1 MAVVINVVWEAPTSR
16 DAIELAGLNWSV
28 NSNPIYDV
36 FGNEIKGFKANT
48 RSSDNSVLG
57 VVTDKY
63 KIVQNIDAFDF
74 TDNLIGEE
82 MYYET
87 AGSLRKGKTIWLLG
101 KMPER
106 YICEDKFDPY
116 IVFTNTHDGTGA
128 VKIAMTPIRVVCNN
142 TLNMAL
148 SSAKRSW
155 STKHMG
161 NMEAKL
167 SEARHTLELA
177 NDYLN
182 NLAIEADKL
191 ANETM
196 KEEDIVRL
204 TKVDKVNSP
213 VLMYS
218 ERFLTKER
226 VLESHTPPDIDNN
239 VSERE
244 PFIQAQKELVGEL
257 GTYDLIA
264 LGTLK
269 LKAAWKMFARANGI
283 SPETANEVS
292 KQLASY
298 ELAKKHA
305 EENEEINMEDYV
317 DSQYKDLVKGCQ
329 KYLGI
334 YDNIKGHP
342 CATIAYD
349 GDVESDIG
357 IVLCKSE
364 ATGNKVLTAV
374 IESGTIDDF
383 GYLKQDYLIVDS
395 IGLTYDIY
403 KEIGIK
409 PYSVNQLLEKVKD
422 DKKVWDIYAN
432 GFTQCVNQ
440 CEQPK
445 STI

>member
-1 MAVVINVVWEAPTSR
+1 MPDCVETMFSVREKPWHGLGKIIKEAPTSR

-148 SSAKRSW
+148 GSAKRSW

-196 KEEDIVRL
+196 KEEDIVYTLNEMFPIDDDASDRQKQNIQNAKDGIMICMLRPDIAKFLNTKWGFINAVSDYVGHAVPARL
-204 TKVDKVNSP
+204 TTN
-213 VLMYS
+213 YQ
-218 ERFLTKER
+218 E
-226 VLESHTPPDIDNN
+226 NN
-239 VSERE
+239 WGK
-244 PFIQAQKELVGEL
+244 I
-257 GTYDLIA
+257 
-264 LGTLK
+264 
-269 LKAAWKMFARANGI
+269 MN
-283 SPETANEVS
+283 
-292 KQLASY
+292 
-298 ELAKKHA
+298 
-305 EENEEINMEDYV
+305 
-317 DSQYKDLVKGCQ
+317 
-329 KYLGI
+329 
-334 YDNIKGHP
+334 GHP
-342 CATIAYD
+342 ILDKAMSL
-349 GDVESDIG
+349 V
-357 IVLCKSE
+357 
-364 ATGNKVLTAV
+364 AV
-374 IESGTIDDF
+374 
-383 GYLKQDYLIVDS
+383 
-395 IGLTYDIY
+395 
-403 KEIGIK
+403 
-409 PYSVNQLLEKVKD
+409 
-422 DKKVWDIYAN
+422 
-432 GFTQCVNQ
+432 
-440 CEQPK
+440 
-445 STI
+445 

>member
-1 MAVVINVVWEAPTSR
+1 MPDYVETMFSVREKPWHGLGKIIKEAPTSR

-106 YICEDKFDPY
+106 YICEDKFEPY

-196 KEEDIVRL
+196 KEEDIVYTLNEMFPVDDDASDRQKQNIQNAKDGIMICMLRPDIAKFLNTKWGFINAVSDYVGHAVPARL
-204 TKVDKVNSP
+204 TTN
-213 VLMYS
+213 YQ
-218 ERFLTKER
+218 E
-226 VLESHTPPDIDNN
+226 NN
-239 VSERE
+239 WGK
-244 PFIQAQKELVGEL
+244 I
-257 GTYDLIA
+257 
-264 LGTLK
+264 
-269 LKAAWKMFARANGI
+269 MN
-283 SPETANEVS
+283 
-292 KQLASY
+292 
-298 ELAKKHA
+298 
-305 EENEEINMEDYV
+305 
-317 DSQYKDLVKGCQ
+317 
-329 KYLGI
+329 
-334 YDNIKGHP
+334 GHP
-342 CATIAYD
+342 LLDKAMSL
-349 GDVESDIG
+349 V
-357 IVLCKSE
+357 
-364 ATGNKVLTAV
+364 AV
-374 IESGTIDDF
+374 
-383 GYLKQDYLIVDS
+383 
-395 IGLTYDIY
+395 
-403 KEIGIK
+403 
-409 PYSVNQLLEKVKD
+409 
-422 DKKVWDIYAN
+422 
-432 GFTQCVNQ
+432 
-440 CEQPK
+440 
-445 STI
+445 

>member
-1 MAVVINVVWEAPTSR
+1 MPDCVETMFSVREKPWHGLGKIIKEAPTSR

-196 KEEDIVRL
+196 KEDDIVYTLNEMFPIDDDASDRQKQNIQNAKDGIMICML
-204 TKVDKVNSP
+204 
-213 VLMYS
+213 
-218 ERFLTKER
+218 R
-226 VLESHTPPDIDNN
+226 PDIAKFLNTKWGFIN
-239 VSERE
+239 AVS
-244 PFIQAQKELVGEL
+244 
-257 GTYDLIA
+257 
-264 LGTLK
+264 
-269 LKAAWKMFARANGI
+269 
-283 SPETANEVS
+283 
-292 KQLASY
+292 
-298 ELAKKHA
+298 
-305 EENEEINMEDYV
+305 DYV
-317 DSQYKDLVKGCQ
+317 GHSIPARVTTNYQENNWGK
-329 KYLGI
+329 I
-334 YDNIKGHP
+334 MNGHP
-342 CATIAYD
+342 LLDKAMSL
-349 GDVESDIG
+349 V
-357 IVLCKSE
+357 
-364 ATGNKVLTAV
+364 AV
-374 IESGTIDDF
+374 
-383 GYLKQDYLIVDS
+383 
-395 IGLTYDIY
+395 
-403 KEIGIK
+403 
-409 PYSVNQLLEKVKD
+409 
-422 DKKVWDIYAN
+422 
-432 GFTQCVNQ
+432 
-440 CEQPK
+440 
-445 STI
+445 

>member
-1 MAVVINVVWEAPTSR
+1 MPDCVETMFSVREKPWHGLGKIIKEAPTSR

-106 YICEDKFDPY
+106 YICEDKFEPY

-161 NMEAKL
+161 NIEAKL

-196 KEEDIVRL
+196 KEEDIVYTLNEMFPIDDDASDRQKQNIQNAKDGIMICMLRPDIAKFLNTKWGFINAVSDYVGHAVPARL
-204 TKVDKVNSP
+204 TTN
-213 VLMYS
+213 YQ
-218 ERFLTKER
+218 E
-226 VLESHTPPDIDNN
+226 NN
-239 VSERE
+239 WGK
-244 PFIQAQKELVGEL
+244 I
-257 GTYDLIA
+257 
-264 LGTLK
+264 
-269 LKAAWKMFARANGI
+269 MN
-283 SPETANEVS
+283 
-292 KQLASY
+292 
-298 ELAKKHA
+298 
-305 EENEEINMEDYV
+305 
-317 DSQYKDLVKGCQ
+317 
-329 KYLGI
+329 
-334 YDNIKGHP
+334 GHP
-342 CATIAYD
+342 
-349 GDVESDIG
+349 
-357 IVLCKSE
+357 
-364 ATGNKVLTAV
+364 
-374 IESGTIDDF
+374 
-383 GYLKQDYLIVDS
+383 
-395 IGLTYDIY
+395 
-403 KEIGIK
+403 
-409 PYSVNQLLEKVKD
+409 LL
-422 DKKVWDIYAN
+422 DKAMSLV
-432 GFTQCVNQ
+432 VV
-440 CEQPK
+440 
-445 STI
+445 

>member
-1 MAVVINVVWEAPTSR
+1 MPDYVETMFSVREKPWHGLGKIIKEAPTSR

-148 SSAKRSW
+148 GSAKRSW

-167 SEARHTLELA
+167 SEAKHTLELA

-196 KEEDIVRL
+196 KEEDVVYALNEMFPIDDDASDRQKQNIQNAKDGIMICMLRPDIAKFLNTKWGFINAVSDYVGHAVPARL
-204 TKVDKVNSP
+204 TTN
-213 VLMYS
+213 YQ
-218 ERFLTKER
+218 E
-226 VLESHTPPDIDNN
+226 NN
-239 VSERE
+239 WGK
-244 PFIQAQKELVGEL
+244 I
-257 GTYDLIA
+257 
-264 LGTLK
+264 
-269 LKAAWKMFARANGI
+269 MN
-283 SPETANEVS
+283 
-292 KQLASY
+292 
-298 ELAKKHA
+298 
-305 EENEEINMEDYV
+305 
-317 DSQYKDLVKGCQ
+317 
-329 KYLGI
+329 
-334 YDNIKGHP
+334 GHP
-342 CATIAYD
+342 LLDKAMSL
-349 GDVESDIG
+349 V
-357 IVLCKSE
+357 
-364 ATGNKVLTAV
+364 AV
-374 IESGTIDDF
+374 
-383 GYLKQDYLIVDS
+383 
-395 IGLTYDIY
+395 
-403 KEIGIK
+403 
-409 PYSVNQLLEKVKD
+409 
-422 DKKVWDIYAN
+422 
-432 GFTQCVNQ
+432 
-440 CEQPK
+440 
-445 STI
+445 

>member
-1 MAVVINVVWEAPTSR
+1 MPDCVETMFSVREKPWHGLGKIIKEAPTSR

-106 YICEDKFDPY
+106 YICEDKFEPY

-196 KEEDIVRL
+196 KEEDIVYTLNEMFPIDDDASDRQKQNIQNAKDGIMICML
-204 TKVDKVNSP
+204 
-213 VLMYS
+213 
-218 ERFLTKER
+218 R
-226 VLESHTPPDIDNN
+226 PDIAKFLNTKWGFINAVSDYVGHSIPVRVTTNYQENN
-239 VSERE
+239 WGKIMNGH
-244 PFIQAQKELVGEL
+244 PLLDKAMALVG
-257 GTYDLIA
+257 
-264 LGTLK
+264 
-269 LKAAWKMFARANGI
+269 AN
-283 SPETANEVS
+283 
-292 KQLASY
+292 
-298 ELAKKHA
+298 
-305 EENEEINMEDYV
+305 D
-317 DSQYKDLVKGCQ
+317 
-329 KYLGI
+329 
-334 YDNIKGHP
+334 
-342 CATIAYD
+342 
-349 GDVESDIG
+349 
-357 IVLCKSE
+357 
-364 ATGNKVLTAV
+364 
-374 IESGTIDDF
+374 
-383 GYLKQDYLIVDS
+383 
-395 IGLTYDIY
+395 
-403 KEIGIK
+403 
-409 PYSVNQLLEKVKD
+409 
-422 DKKVWDIYAN
+422 
-432 GFTQCVNQ
+432 
-440 CEQPK
+440 
-445 STI
+445 

>member
-1 MAVVINVVWEAPTSR
+1 MPDYVETMFSVREKPWHGLGKIIKEAPTSR

-148 SSAKRSW
+148 GSAKRSW

-196 KEEDIVRL
+196 KEEDVVYTLNEMFPIDDDASDRQKQNIQNAKDGIMICMLRPDIAKFLNTKWGFINAVSDYVGHAVPARL
-204 TKVDKVNSP
+204 TTN
-213 VLMYS
+213 YQ
-218 ERFLTKER
+218 E
-226 VLESHTPPDIDNN
+226 NN
-239 VSERE
+239 WGK
-244 PFIQAQKELVGEL
+244 I
-257 GTYDLIA
+257 
-264 LGTLK
+264 
-269 LKAAWKMFARANGI
+269 MN
-283 SPETANEVS
+283 
-292 KQLASY
+292 
-298 ELAKKHA
+298 
-305 EENEEINMEDYV
+305 
-317 DSQYKDLVKGCQ
+317 
-329 KYLGI
+329 
-334 YDNIKGHP
+334 GHP
-342 CATIAYD
+342 LLDKAMSL
-349 GDVESDIG
+349 V
-357 IVLCKSE
+357 
-364 ATGNKVLTAV
+364 AV
-374 IESGTIDDF
+374 
-383 GYLKQDYLIVDS
+383 
-395 IGLTYDIY
+395 
-403 KEIGIK
+403 
-409 PYSVNQLLEKVKD
+409 
-422 DKKVWDIYAN
+422 
-432 GFTQCVNQ
+432 
-440 CEQPK
+440 
-445 STI
+445 

>member
-1 MAVVINVVWEAPTSR
+1 MPDCVETMFSVREKPWHGLGKIIKEAPTSR

-106 YICEDKFDPY
+106 YICEDKFEPY

-196 KEEDIVRL
+196 KEEDIVYTLNEMFPIDDDASDRQKQNIQNAKDGIMICMLRPDIAKFLNTKWGFINAVSDYVGHAVPARL
-204 TKVDKVNSP
+204 TTN
-213 VLMYS
+213 YQ
-218 ERFLTKER
+218 E
-226 VLESHTPPDIDNN
+226 NN
-239 VSERE
+239 WGK
-244 PFIQAQKELVGEL
+244 I
-257 GTYDLIA
+257 
-264 LGTLK
+264 
-269 LKAAWKMFARANGI
+269 MN
-283 SPETANEVS
+283 
-292 KQLASY
+292 
-298 ELAKKHA
+298 
-305 EENEEINMEDYV
+305 
-317 DSQYKDLVKGCQ
+317 
-329 KYLGI
+329 
-334 YDNIKGHP
+334 GHP
-342 CATIAYD
+342 LLDKAMSL
-349 GDVESDIG
+349 V
-357 IVLCKSE
+357 
-364 ATGNKVLTAV
+364 AV
-374 IESGTIDDF
+374 
-383 GYLKQDYLIVDS
+383 
-395 IGLTYDIY
+395 
-403 KEIGIK
+403 
-409 PYSVNQLLEKVKD
+409 
-422 DKKVWDIYAN
+422 
-432 GFTQCVNQ
+432 
-440 CEQPK
+440 
-445 STI
+445 

>member
-1 MAVVINVVWEAPTSR
+1 MPANVETMFSVREKPWHGLGKIIKEAPTSR

-148 SSAKRSW
+148 GSAKRSW

-196 KEEDIVRL
+196 KEEDIVYTLNEMFPIDDDASDRQKQNIQNAKDGIMICMLRPDIAKFLNTKWGFINAVSDYVGHAVPARL
-204 TKVDKVNSP
+204 TTN
-213 VLMYS
+213 YQ
-218 ERFLTKER
+218 E
-226 VLESHTPPDIDNN
+226 NN
-239 VSERE
+239 WGK
-244 PFIQAQKELVGEL
+244 I
-257 GTYDLIA
+257 
-264 LGTLK
+264 
-269 LKAAWKMFARANGI
+269 MN
-283 SPETANEVS
+283 
-292 KQLASY
+292 
-298 ELAKKHA
+298 
-305 EENEEINMEDYV
+305 
-317 DSQYKDLVKGCQ
+317 
-329 KYLGI
+329 
-334 YDNIKGHP
+334 GHP
-342 CATIAYD
+342 LLDKAMSL
-349 GDVESDIG
+349 V
-357 IVLCKSE
+357 
-364 ATGNKVLTAV
+364 AV
-374 IESGTIDDF
+374 
-383 GYLKQDYLIVDS
+383 
-395 IGLTYDIY
+395 
-403 KEIGIK
+403 
-409 PYSVNQLLEKVKD
+409 
-422 DKKVWDIYAN
+422 
-432 GFTQCVNQ
+432 
-440 CEQPK
+440 
-445 STI
+445 

>member
-1 MAVVINVVWEAPTSR
+1 MPDYVETMFSVREKPWHGLGKIIKEAPTSR

-196 KEEDIVRL
+196 KEEDIVYTLNEMFPVDDDASDRQKQNIQNAKDGIMICMLRPDIAKFLNTKWGFINAVSDYVGHAVPARL
-204 TKVDKVNSP
+204 TTN
-213 VLMYS
+213 YQ
-218 ERFLTKER
+218 E
-226 VLESHTPPDIDNN
+226 NN
-239 VSERE
+239 WGK
-244 PFIQAQKELVGEL
+244 I
-257 GTYDLIA
+257 
-264 LGTLK
+264 
-269 LKAAWKMFARANGI
+269 MN
-283 SPETANEVS
+283 
-292 KQLASY
+292 
-298 ELAKKHA
+298 
-305 EENEEINMEDYV
+305 
-317 DSQYKDLVKGCQ
+317 
-329 KYLGI
+329 
-334 YDNIKGHP
+334 GHP
-342 CATIAYD
+342 LLDKAMSL
-349 GDVESDIG
+349 V
-357 IVLCKSE
+357 
-364 ATGNKVLTAV
+364 AV
-374 IESGTIDDF
+374 
-383 GYLKQDYLIVDS
+383 
-395 IGLTYDIY
+395 
-403 KEIGIK
+403 
-409 PYSVNQLLEKVKD
+409 
-422 DKKVWDIYAN
+422 
-432 GFTQCVNQ
+432 
-440 CEQPK
+440 
-445 STI
+445 

>member
-1 MAVVINVVWEAPTSR
+1 MPDYVETMFSVREKPWHGLGKIIKEAPTSR

-63 KIVQNIDAFDF
+63 KIVQNVDAFDF

-148 SSAKRSW
+148 GSAKRSW

-196 KEEDIVRL
+196 KEEDIVYTLNEMFPIDDDASDRQKQNIQNAKDGIMICMLRPDIAKFLNTKWGFINAVSDYVGHAVPARL
-204 TKVDKVNSP
+204 TTN
-213 VLMYS
+213 YQ
-218 ERFLTKER
+218 E
-226 VLESHTPPDIDNN
+226 NN
-239 VSERE
+239 WGK
-244 PFIQAQKELVGEL
+244 I
-257 GTYDLIA
+257 
-264 LGTLK
+264 
-269 LKAAWKMFARANGI
+269 MN
-283 SPETANEVS
+283 
-292 KQLASY
+292 
-298 ELAKKHA
+298 
-305 EENEEINMEDYV
+305 
-317 DSQYKDLVKGCQ
+317 
-329 KYLGI
+329 
-334 YDNIKGHP
+334 GHP
-342 CATIAYD
+342 
-349 GDVESDIG
+349 
-357 IVLCKSE
+357 
-364 ATGNKVLTAV
+364 
-374 IESGTIDDF
+374 
-383 GYLKQDYLIVDS
+383 
-395 IGLTYDIY
+395 
-403 KEIGIK
+403 
-409 PYSVNQLLEKVKD
+409 LL
-422 DKKVWDIYAN
+422 DKAMSLV
-432 GFTQCVNQ
+432 TV
-440 CEQPK
+440 
-445 STI
+445 

>member
-1 MAVVINVVWEAPTSR
+1 MPDCVETMFSVREKPWHGLGKIIKEAPTSR

-106 YICEDKFDPY
+106 YICEDKFEPY

-191 ANETM
+191 ANEIM
-196 KEEDIVRL
+196 KEEDIVYTLNEMFPIDDDASDRQKQNIQNAKDGIMICMLRPDIAKFLNTKWGFINAVSDYVGHAVPARL
-204 TKVDKVNSP
+204 TTN
-213 VLMYS
+213 YQ
-218 ERFLTKER
+218 E
-226 VLESHTPPDIDNN
+226 NN
-239 VSERE
+239 WGK
-244 PFIQAQKELVGEL
+244 I
-257 GTYDLIA
+257 
-264 LGTLK
+264 
-269 LKAAWKMFARANGI
+269 MN
-283 SPETANEVS
+283 
-292 KQLASY
+292 
-298 ELAKKHA
+298 
-305 EENEEINMEDYV
+305 
-317 DSQYKDLVKGCQ
+317 
-329 KYLGI
+329 
-334 YDNIKGHP
+334 GHP
-342 CATIAYD
+342 LLDKAMSL
-349 GDVESDIG
+349 V
-357 IVLCKSE
+357 
-364 ATGNKVLTAV
+364 AV
-374 IESGTIDDF
+374 
-383 GYLKQDYLIVDS
+383 
-395 IGLTYDIY
+395 
-403 KEIGIK
+403 
-409 PYSVNQLLEKVKD
+409 
-422 DKKVWDIYAN
+422 
-432 GFTQCVNQ
+432 
-440 CEQPK
+440 
-445 STI
+445 

>member
-1 MAVVINVVWEAPTSR
+1 MPDYVETMFSVREKPWHGLGKIIKEAPTSR

-196 KEEDIVRL
+196 KEEDIVYTLNEMFPIDDDASDRQKQNIQNTKDGIMICMLRPDIAKFLNTKWGFINAVSDYVGHAVPARL
-204 TKVDKVNSP
+204 TTN
-213 VLMYS
+213 YQ
-218 ERFLTKER
+218 E
-226 VLESHTPPDIDNN
+226 NN
-239 VSERE
+239 WGK
-244 PFIQAQKELVGEL
+244 I
-257 GTYDLIA
+257 
-264 LGTLK
+264 
-269 LKAAWKMFARANGI
+269 MN
-283 SPETANEVS
+283 
-292 KQLASY
+292 
-298 ELAKKHA
+298 
-305 EENEEINMEDYV
+305 
-317 DSQYKDLVKGCQ
+317 
-329 KYLGI
+329 
-334 YDNIKGHP
+334 GHP
-342 CATIAYD
+342 LLDKAMSL
-349 GDVESDIG
+349 V
-357 IVLCKSE
+357 
-364 ATGNKVLTAV
+364 AV
-374 IESGTIDDF
+374 
-383 GYLKQDYLIVDS
+383 
-395 IGLTYDIY
+395 
-403 KEIGIK
+403 
-409 PYSVNQLLEKVKD
+409 
-422 DKKVWDIYAN
+422 
-432 GFTQCVNQ
+432 
-440 CEQPK
+440 
-445 STI
+445 

>member
-1 MAVVINVVWEAPTSR
+1 MPDCVETMFSVREKPWHGLGKIIKEAPTSR

-196 KEEDIVRL
+196 KEEDIVYTLNEMFPVDDDASDRQKQNIQNAKDGIMICMLRPDIAKFLNTKWGFINAVSDYVGHAVPARL
-204 TKVDKVNSP
+204 TTN
-213 VLMYS
+213 YQ
-218 ERFLTKER
+218 E
-226 VLESHTPPDIDNN
+226 NN
-239 VSERE
+239 WGK
-244 PFIQAQKELVGEL
+244 I
-257 GTYDLIA
+257 
-264 LGTLK
+264 
-269 LKAAWKMFARANGI
+269 MN
-283 SPETANEVS
+283 
-292 KQLASY
+292 
-298 ELAKKHA
+298 
-305 EENEEINMEDYV
+305 
-317 DSQYKDLVKGCQ
+317 
-329 KYLGI
+329 
-334 YDNIKGHP
+334 GHP
-342 CATIAYD
+342 
-349 GDVESDIG
+349 
-357 IVLCKSE
+357 
-364 ATGNKVLTAV
+364 
-374 IESGTIDDF
+374 
-383 GYLKQDYLIVDS
+383 
-395 IGLTYDIY
+395 
-403 KEIGIK
+403 
-409 PYSVNQLLEKVKD
+409 LLDRAMNLVT
-422 DKKVWDIYAN
+422 V
-432 GFTQCVNQ
+432 
-440 CEQPK
+440 
-445 STI
+445 

>member
-1 MAVVINVVWEAPTSR
+1 MPDYVETMFSVREKPWHGLGKIIKEAPTSR

-148 SSAKRSW
+148 GSAKRSW

-196 KEEDIVRL
+196 KEEDIVYTLNEMFPIDDDASDRQKQNIQNAKDGIMICML
-204 TKVDKVNSP
+204 
-213 VLMYS
+213 
-218 ERFLTKER
+218 R
-226 VLESHTPPDIDNN
+226 PDIAKFLNTKWGFIN
-239 VSERE
+239 AVSDY
-244 PFIQAQKELVGEL
+244 VGHS
-257 GTYDLIA
+257 IP
-264 LGTLK
+264 
-269 LKAAWKMFARANGI
+269 ARV
-283 SPETANEVS
+283 TANY
-292 KQLASY
+292 Q
-298 ELAKKHA
+298 
-305 EENEEINMEDYV
+305 ENNWGKIMN
-317 DSQYKDLVKGCQ
+317 
-329 KYLGI
+329 
-334 YDNIKGHP
+334 GHP
-342 CATIAYD
+342 ILDKAMSL
-349 GDVESDIG
+349 V
-357 IVLCKSE
+357 
-364 ATGNKVLTAV
+364 AV
-374 IESGTIDDF
+374 
-383 GYLKQDYLIVDS
+383 
-395 IGLTYDIY
+395 
-403 KEIGIK
+403 
-409 PYSVNQLLEKVKD
+409 
-422 DKKVWDIYAN
+422 
-432 GFTQCVNQ
+432 
-440 CEQPK
+440 
-445 STI
+445 

>member
-1 MAVVINVVWEAPTSR
+1 MPDYVETMFSVREKPWHGLGKIIKEAPTSR

-196 KEEDIVRL
+196 KEEDIVYTLNEMFPIDDDASDRQKQNIQNAKDGIMICMLRPDIAKFLNTKWGFINAVSDYVGHAVPARL
-204 TKVDKVNSP
+204 TTN
-213 VLMYS
+213 YQ
-218 ERFLTKER
+218 E
-226 VLESHTPPDIDNN
+226 NN
-239 VSERE
+239 WGK
-244 PFIQAQKELVGEL
+244 I
-257 GTYDLIA
+257 
-264 LGTLK
+264 
-269 LKAAWKMFARANGI
+269 MN
-283 SPETANEVS
+283 
-292 KQLASY
+292 
-298 ELAKKHA
+298 
-305 EENEEINMEDYV
+305 
-317 DSQYKDLVKGCQ
+317 
-329 KYLGI
+329 
-334 YDNIKGHP
+334 GHP
-342 CATIAYD
+342 LLDKAMSL
-349 GDVESDIG
+349 V
-357 IVLCKSE
+357 
-364 ATGNKVLTAV
+364 AV
-374 IESGTIDDF
+374 
-383 GYLKQDYLIVDS
+383 
-395 IGLTYDIY
+395 
-403 KEIGIK
+403 
-409 PYSVNQLLEKVKD
+409 
-422 DKKVWDIYAN
+422 
-432 GFTQCVNQ
+432 
-440 CEQPK
+440 
-445 STI
+445 

>member
-1 MAVVINVVWEAPTSR
+1 MPDYVETMFSVREKPWHGLGKIIKEAPTSR

-148 SSAKRSW
+148 SSAKRNW

-196 KEEDIVRL
+196 KEEDIVYTL
-204 TKVDKVNSP
+204 NEMFPVDDDASDRQKQNIQNAKDGIMICM
-213 VLMYS
+213 L
-218 ERFLTKER
+218 R
-226 VLESHTPPDIDNN
+226 PDIAKFLNTKWGFIN
-239 VSERE
+239 AVS
-244 PFIQAQKELVGEL
+244 
-257 GTYDLIA
+257 
-264 LGTLK
+264 
-269 LKAAWKMFARANGI
+269 
-283 SPETANEVS
+283 
-292 KQLASY
+292 
-298 ELAKKHA
+298 
-305 EENEEINMEDYV
+305 DYV
-317 DSQYKDLVKGCQ
+317 GCM
-329 KYLGI
+329 
-334 YDNIKGHP
+334 
-342 CATIAYD
+342 
-349 GDVESDIG
+349 
-357 IVLCKSE
+357 
-364 ATGNKVLTAV
+364 
-374 IESGTIDDF
+374 
-383 GYLKQDYLIVDS
+383 
-395 IGLTYDIY
+395 
-403 KEIGIK
+403 KE
-409 PYSVNQLLEKVKD
+409 P
-422 DKKVWDIYAN
+422 
-432 GFTQCVNQ
+432 
-440 CEQPK
+440 
-445 STI
+445 

>member
-1 MAVVINVVWEAPTSR
+1 MPDCVETMFSVREKPWHGLGKIIKEAPTSR

-196 KEEDIVRL
+196 KEEDIVYTLNEMFPVDDDASDRQKQNIQNAKDGIMICMLRPDIAKFLNTKWGFINAVSDYVGHAVPARL
-204 TKVDKVNSP
+204 TTN
-213 VLMYS
+213 YQ
-218 ERFLTKER
+218 E
-226 VLESHTPPDIDNN
+226 NN
-239 VSERE
+239 WGK
-244 PFIQAQKELVGEL
+244 I
-257 GTYDLIA
+257 
-264 LGTLK
+264 
-269 LKAAWKMFARANGI
+269 MN
-283 SPETANEVS
+283 
-292 KQLASY
+292 
-298 ELAKKHA
+298 
-305 EENEEINMEDYV
+305 
-317 DSQYKDLVKGCQ
+317 
-329 KYLGI
+329 
-334 YDNIKGHP
+334 GHP
-342 CATIAYD
+342 LLDRAMNLVTI
-349 GDVESDIG
+349 
-357 IVLCKSE
+357 
-364 ATGNKVLTAV
+364 
-374 IESGTIDDF
+374 
-383 GYLKQDYLIVDS
+383 
-395 IGLTYDIY
+395 
-403 KEIGIK
+403 
-409 PYSVNQLLEKVKD
+409 
-422 DKKVWDIYAN
+422 
-432 GFTQCVNQ
+432 
-440 CEQPK
+440 
-445 STI
+445 

>member
-1 MAVVINVVWEAPTSR
+1 MPDYVETMFSVREKPWHGLGKIIKEAPTSR

-196 KEEDIVRL
+196 KEEDIVYTLNEMFPIDDDASDRQKQNIQNAKDGIMICML
-204 TKVDKVNSP
+204 
-213 VLMYS
+213 
-218 ERFLTKER
+218 R
-226 VLESHTPPDIDNN
+226 PDIAKFLNTKWGFIN
-239 VSERE
+239 AVS
-244 PFIQAQKELVGEL
+244 
-257 GTYDLIA
+257 
-264 LGTLK
+264 
-269 LKAAWKMFARANGI
+269 
-283 SPETANEVS
+283 
-292 KQLASY
+292 
-298 ELAKKHA
+298 
-305 EENEEINMEDYV
+305 DYV
-317 DSQYKDLVKGCQ
+317 GHSIPARVTTNYQENNWGK
-329 KYLGI
+329 I
-334 YDNIKGHP
+334 MNGHP
-342 CATIAYD
+342 I
-349 GDVESDIG
+349 
-357 IVLCKSE
+357 L
-364 ATGNKVLTAV
+364 
-374 IESGTIDDF
+374 
-383 GYLKQDYLIVDS
+383 
-395 IGLTYDIY
+395 
-403 KEIGIK
+403 
-409 PYSVNQLLEKVKD
+409 
-422 DKKVWDIYAN
+422 DKAMSLMMV
-432 GFTQCVNQ
+432 
-440 CEQPK
+440 
-445 STI
+445 

>member
-1 MAVVINVVWEAPTSR
+1 MPDCVETMFSVREKPWHGLGKIIKEAPTSR

-196 KEEDIVRL
+196 KEEDIVYTLNEMFPIDDDASDRQKQNIQNAKDGIMICML
-204 TKVDKVNSP
+204 
-213 VLMYS
+213 
-218 ERFLTKER
+218 R
-226 VLESHTPPDIDNN
+226 PDIAKFLNTKWGFINAVSDYVGHSIPARVTTNYQENN
-239 VSERE
+239 WGKIMNGH
-244 PFIQAQKELVGEL
+244 PLLDKAMALVG
-257 GTYDLIA
+257 
-264 LGTLK
+264 
-269 LKAAWKMFARANGI
+269 AN
-283 SPETANEVS
+283 
-292 KQLASY
+292 
-298 ELAKKHA
+298 
-305 EENEEINMEDYV
+305 D
-317 DSQYKDLVKGCQ
+317 
-329 KYLGI
+329 
-334 YDNIKGHP
+334 
-342 CATIAYD
+342 
-349 GDVESDIG
+349 
-357 IVLCKSE
+357 
-364 ATGNKVLTAV
+364 
-374 IESGTIDDF
+374 
-383 GYLKQDYLIVDS
+383 
-395 IGLTYDIY
+395 
-403 KEIGIK
+403 
-409 PYSVNQLLEKVKD
+409 
-422 DKKVWDIYAN
+422 
-432 GFTQCVNQ
+432 
-440 CEQPK
+440 
-445 STI
+445 

>member
-1 MAVVINVVWEAPTSR
+1 MPDCVETMFSVREKPWHGLGKIIKEAPTSR

-63 KIVQNIDAFDF
+63 KIVQNVDAFDF

-161 NMEAKL
+161 NTEAKL

-196 KEEDIVRL
+196 KEEDIVYTLNEMFPIDDDASDRQKQNIQNAKDGIMICML
-204 TKVDKVNSP
+204 
-213 VLMYS
+213 
-218 ERFLTKER
+218 R
-226 VLESHTPPDIDNN
+226 PDIAKFLNTKWGFIN
-239 VSERE
+239 AVS
-244 PFIQAQKELVGEL
+244 
-257 GTYDLIA
+257 
-264 LGTLK
+264 
-269 LKAAWKMFARANGI
+269 
-283 SPETANEVS
+283 
-292 KQLASY
+292 
-298 ELAKKHA
+298 
-305 EENEEINMEDYV
+305 DYV
-317 DSQYKDLVKGCQ
+317 GHSIPARVTTNYQENNWGK
-329 KYLGI
+329 I
-334 YDNIKGHP
+334 MNGHP
-342 CATIAYD
+342 LLDKAMSL
-349 GDVESDIG
+349 V
-357 IVLCKSE
+357 
-364 ATGNKVLTAV
+364 AV
-374 IESGTIDDF
+374 
-383 GYLKQDYLIVDS
+383 
-395 IGLTYDIY
+395 
-403 KEIGIK
+403 
-409 PYSVNQLLEKVKD
+409 
-422 DKKVWDIYAN
+422 
-432 GFTQCVNQ
+432 
-440 CEQPK
+440 
-445 STI
+445 